1 MNADTRITVNIA
13 FMPRRSVFG
22 FSGRPYLT
30 DHDITYDDDAIRGRA
45 RMIGYAIDA
54 RAQRFPGETPYVY
67 APHEG
72 ETYRWDAAAKAGI
85 KDYNLLDLS
94 I

>member
-1 MNADTRITVNIA
+1 
-13 FMPRRSVFG
+13 
-22 FSGRPYLT
+22 
-30 DHDITYDDDAIRGRA
+30 
-45 RMIGYAIDA
+45 MIGYGIDA
-54 RAQRFPGETPYVY
+54 RRQRFPGRD
-67 APHEG
+67 ALRLHAACRGG